1 MNYKFLVLIDSI
13 SAGEYAL
20 SPSVPPTVYVN
31 GIAADIFTDIDT
43 VTVVGT
49 VKPLRVRQGVRGR
62 TRGRHADLRCSACAA
77 PKDKAHHTE
86 DTGQS

>member
-1 MNYKFLVLIDSI
+1 MDDDFLVLIDSI
-13 SAGEYAL
+13 SVGEYAL
-20 SPSVPPTVYVN
+20 SPPVSPAVKID

-49 VKPLRVRQGVRGR
+49 VKPLHVRQGVRGR
-62 TRGRHADLRCSACAA
+62 TRGRHADSRCSACAA
-77 PKDKAHHTE
+77 PKDKAHHTK

>member
-1 MNYKFLVLIDSI
+1 MDDDFPVLIYCI

-31 GIAADIFTDIDT
+31 GIAADVFTDIDT
-43 VTVVGT
+43 IAVIGAVM
-49 VKPLRVRQGVRGR
+49 LRGVRQGVRGR
-62 TRGRHADLRCSACAA
+62 IRGRHADLRCSACAA
-77 PKDKAHHTE
+77 PKDKAHHTK

>member
-31 GIAADIFTDIDT
+31 GIAADIFADIDT
-43 VTVVGT
+43 VTVVGA
-49 VKPLRVRQGVRGR
+49 VMQRGVRQGVRGR
-62 TRGRHADLRCSACAA
+62 TRGRHAAPRCSACAA